1 MGVRRLH
8 FISLFFVLLLLF
20 LMSSKRKS
28 STAKSGPRI
37 KISRSTDDQRP
48 TTHIRNVTLH
58 SLSSGRLTQNVSH
71 TPQTAMFADLPDLLA
86 VEDDEDDE
94 IIDLDVAD
102 AGDNGLG
109 GLSDNISSN
118 DPEDDAPGKRE
129 SKDSVSPSSIFR
141 CSQF

>member
-37 KISRSTDDQRP
+37 KVSRSTDDQRP

-109 GLSDNISSN
+109 GLSDNIPSN
-118 DPEDDAPGKRE
+118 EPEDDAP
-129 SKDSVSPSSIFR
+129 
-141 CSQF
+141 